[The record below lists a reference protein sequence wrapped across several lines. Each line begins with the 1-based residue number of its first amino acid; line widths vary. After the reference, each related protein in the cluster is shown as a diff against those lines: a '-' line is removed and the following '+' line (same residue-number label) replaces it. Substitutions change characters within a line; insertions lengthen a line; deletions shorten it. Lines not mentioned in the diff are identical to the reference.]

1 MDMNNQ
7 PASIFNHVI
16 GPVMAGPSSSH
27 TAGPARIGKLAGQLL
42 NGQLRKVSF
51 VFEPNGSFA
60 ATYRGQKSDFGFV
73 GGLLGWDPG
82 DDRLSD
88 AFNEAQKRGLEI
100 DFAIEKFS
108 AQHPNTVKIKL
119 ENISG
124 ATRALTAISVGG
136 GMVEIIEI
144 DGFPVSLAGDFY
156 ETLIYIEQDCR
167 ETLKTVAEIFARL
180 GEIIAVHHCLSGDRL
195 NLINI
200 KTSSPVADR
209 VLQEV
214 KACLPAAEIIRVD
227 PVLPV
232 LSFRD
237 CAVPFRTA
245 KELLDLT
252 KMKNCALWEAAA
264 LYESM
269 RSGWPV
275 SRVLEEMSQ
284 VRMIMKKSIQNGLA
298 GDFEMEGYLGRSAAQ
313 IERNINSKKHI
324 PTGILDQATP
334 WAVAVMESNSAMGVV
349 VAAPTAGSCGIIPA
363 ALFSTAEMLD
373 IDEEEQVKAL
383 LVAGIIGVIIS
394 EQATFAAEVCGCQA
408 ECGSSSS
415 MAAAAL
421 VSLVGG
427 TAEEAVNAA
436 GIALQNLLGLICD
449 PVGSLVQIPCFN
461 RNVMGAANAA
471 VSANMA
477 MGGFDPV
484 IPLDEVIQAM
494 YAVGK
499 MLPRELRCTGLG
511 GLCSTDK
518 GKELSKTLTGCGDKS
533 RYTKG

>member
-1 MDMNNQ
+1 MDIKNR

-27 TAGPARIGKLAGQLL
+27 TAGPARIGRLAGQLL
-42 NGQLRKVSF
+42 NGQLRKAGF
-51 VFEPNGSFA
+51 LFESSGSFA

-82 DDRLSD
+82 DERLSD
-88 AFNEAQKRGLEI
+88 AFNEAKRREMAI
-100 DFAIEKFS
+100 DFAIEIFP

-119 ENISG
+119 ENVFGEI
-124 ATRALTAISVGG
+124 RDLTAISVGG

-144 DGFPVSLAGDFY
+144 DGFQVSLAGDFY
-156 ETLIYIEQDCR
+156 ETLIYAEQDCQ
-167 ETLKTVAEIFARL
+167 EIIKMVAKIFARH
-180 GEIIAVHHCLSGDRL
+180 GENIAAYDCRSGDHL
-195 NLINI
+195 NLLNI
-200 KTSSPVADR
+200 KTSSRMADS
-209 VLQEV
+209 LFEQI
-214 KACLPAAEIIRVD
+214 KACLPTAEIIQVD

-232 LSFRD
+232 LSFRE
-237 CAVPFRTA
+237 CVVPFRTS
-245 KELLDLT
+245 KEMLDLI
-252 KMKNCALWEAAA
+252 KQKNCALWEAAA

-275 SRVLEEMSQ
+275 SRVLDEMSQ

-298 GDFEMEGYLGRSAAQ
+298 GDFQMEGYLGRSAANM
-313 IERNINSKKHI
+313 EKNINGRKHI

-334 WAVAVMESNSAMGVV
+334 WAVAVMESNSSMGVV

-363 ALFSTAEMLD
+363 ALFSTAETLD
-373 IDEEEQVKAL
+373 IDDEEQVKAL

-436 GIALQNLLGLICD
+436 SIALQNLLGLICD

-511 GLCSTDK
+511 GLCGTDK
-518 GKELSKTLTGCGDKS
+518 GKELSKTMISAKVMVP
-533 RYTKG
+533 RK